1 MASTARKLKGVVG
14 KATESGLPEQ
24 VDVVVVG
31 SGASGLTAALSAAV
45 NGADVLVLESEH
57 LVGGTS
63 AISGG
68 AIWVPD
74 HRLSYDALKA
84 DDSPEQARTYLLG
97 QGRDQVLDHDI
108 VDTFIETAPKVARF
122 IEEQTYLSWI
132 PVAWPDYTSDIPGAS
147 NFRSLFPGPFSPSVL
162 GDAAGLVRP
171 PKKSGMARNPLPLWL
186 INGIQGVWMAGY
198 AMIGALLEGCLHHGV
213 AVRTGARA
221 TQLLKDSTGITGV
234 VVDTGAG
241 RETVRASKGV
251 ILASGGF
258 EGDDDLTAKHLGAPF
273 PIQTSARGHVGDAMH
288 MVEEVGADMVATDQA
303 WWMPG
308 ISIPG
313 EELDGAPISR
323 LVQGERALPHTIMV
337 NAEGKRFGNEAASY
351 NDLGAVMREVDPASG
366 EMPNATG
373 WMIFDEYYHQRYSF
387 LSTPPGGDYPA
398 VVQKAATLEELAR
411 KCGIDPD
418 GLTRTVR
425 QFNPEAAKGLDPWF
439 GRGTTT
445 FERFFGDHNP
455 FLGRFSIN
463 AWAPAAA
470 ERGRALIAKLI
481 GPVAGRIMGNIAK
494 ARNPERMRKQLVGP
508 LAMVMRPALKNPA
521 TGAIGPVDTAP
532 YYAVKVEAS
541 AIGTIGGPRA
551 DVKGRVVDTEG
562 KAIPGLYAAG
572 NVGGATTQGFY
583 GGAGGTIV
591 LGVAFGYLAGEDA
604 AAR

>member
-1 MASTARKLKGVVG
+1 MKKNARKLSGTVG
-14 KATESGLPEQ
+14 TVAETGLPDR

-31 SGASGLTAALSAAV
+31 SGASGLAAALSAAV
-45 NGADVLVLESEH
+45 DGAEVLVLESEH
-57 LVGGTS
+57 LIGGTS

-68 AIWVPD
+68 AIWVPNHGFSED
-74 HRLSYDALKA
+74 TLKA
-84 DDSPEQARTYLLG
+84 NDSPELARTYLLG
-97 QGRDQVLDHDI
+97 QGRDRVLDHDVI
-108 VDTFIETAPKVARF
+108 DAFIEAAPKVARF
-122 IEEQTYLSWI
+122 VEDETYLSWI

-162 GDAAGLVRP
+162 GDSASLVRP
-171 PKKSGMARNPLPLWL
+171 PKKSGMARNPLPLWI

-213 AVRTGARA
+213 QVRTEARV
-221 TQLLKDSTGITGV
+221 TQLLKDEGVVNGV
-234 VVDTGAG
+234 VVDDGTGH
-241 RETVRASKGV
+241 RLVRAAKGV

-258 EGDDDLTAKHLGAPF
+258 EGDDDLTAKHLGAAF
-273 PIQTSARGHVGDAMH
+273 PIQISARGHVGDAMH
-288 MVEEVGADMVATDQA
+288 MAEEVGAQMVSTDQA

-337 NAEGKRFGNEAASY
+337 NVKGERFGNEAASY
-351 NDLGAVMREVDPASG
+351 NDLGAVMREADPVTG
-366 EMPNATG
+366 EMPNATA

-387 LSTPPGGDYPA
+387 LSTPPGGQYPS
-398 VVQKAATLEELAR
+398 VVESAPTLEELAR

-418 GLTRTVR
+418 GLVRTVR
-425 QFNPEAAKGLDPWF
+425 EFNPEAAKGRDPWF

-455 FLGRFSIN
+455 FLGRFSMN

-470 ERGRALIAKLI
+470 ERARVRIAKLA
-481 GPVAGRIMGNIAK
+481 GPIAGRVMGRIAK
-494 ARNPERMRKQLVGP
+494 ARKPERMRKQLVRP
-508 LAMVMRPALKNPA
+508 LAMIMRPALKNPA
-521 TGAIGPVDTAP
+521 TGALGPIDTPP
-532 YYAVKVEAS
+532 YFAVKVEAS
-541 AIGTIGGPRA
+541 AIGTIGGPRTDA
-551 DVKGRVVDTEG
+551 KARVLDTDG
-562 KAIPGLYAAG
+562 NVIPGLYAAG

-591 LGVAFGYLAGEDA
+591 LGLTFGYLAGQDA